1 MSLTG
6 TGPEIF
12 SASPRRCLMAKMP
25 EDKIPENVLQREIT
39 KIRAKMPDPS
49 PAPDRLNR
57 YPKT

>member
-1 MSLTG
+1 MT
-6 TGPEIF
+6 
-12 SASPRRCLMAKMP
+12 KMP